1 MNWGLKFS
9 SPLLLMM
16 RGKVH
21 LRDFLLSKQI
31 TDGQK
36 GCSNTLSNEE
46 ETPFYNPNTVQN
58 ENDTWGFLLCISELL
73 HLSSESTPLALYSIE
88 IVNHSSS
95 EKKWLSLHTKR
106 IQLSHI
112 CIWKETLS
120 FLCIAKK
127 LSFSQSWKAN
137 LLSSKLISHHH
148 RNIKSLLKE
157 MGTFQKIVTNLNF

>member
-46 ETPFYNPNTVQN
+46 ETPFYNPNTVLQN

-95 EKKWLSLHTKR
+95 EKKWLSLHTK
-106 IQLSHI
+106 
-112 CIWKETLS
+112 EDTT
-120 FLCIAKK
+120 
-127 LSFSQSWKAN
+127 FSYLHLKRDT
-137 LLSSKLISHHH
+137 LLSLYSWETFFLTKLES
-148 RNIKSLLKE
+148 
-157 MGTFQKIVTNLNF
+157 